1 MASPT
6 TRPRVDLDDIR
17 SGLLSAG
24 LPEDVVDEVLGAYT
38 EAKRRFYLG
47 DHRPQAV
54 EGGRFAEAVFRL
66 AQHAAGL
73 PVTKVGKTLPGLDRL
88 VPRLESGQ
96 QGNDSIRL
104 HIPRTLKL
112 IYDIRN
118 KRDAAHLGDG
128 IDPNLQDATLVVN
141 NMNWV
146 MAELVRVYHG
156 VTADEAQVVIENLVS
171 KEVPAVEEIDGQP
184 VILKELRGREQALL
198 MLYRA
203 GAEGGSLDD
212 LADWLR
218 AARKDHLRDRLKK
231 MDKETLVLHH
241 PKNGRYYITRKGI
254 DLVEEKGY
262 AQPA

>member
-1 MASPT
+1 M
-6 TRPRVDLDDIR
+6 DLDDVR
-17 SGLLSAG
+17 SEFLGAG
-24 LPEDVVDEVLGAYT
+24 LPEDVVNEVLEAYT
-38 EAKRRFYLG
+38 EAKRRFFLG

-54 EGGRFAEAVFRL
+54 EGGRFAEGVFRL
-66 AQHAAGL
+66 VQHAVGL

-88 VPRLESGQ
+88 VPQLESAQ
-96 QGNDSIRL
+96 QGSDSIRL

-141 NMNWV
+141 NMDWV

-156 VTADEAQVVIENLVS
+156 VAANEAQVAIENLIS

-184 VILKELRGREQALL
+184 VVLKDLQPKNQALL

-203 GAEGGSLDD
+203 GAQGASLDE
-212 LADWLR
+212 LASWLR
-218 AARKDHLRDRLKK
+218 ASRKDHLSSRLKK
-231 MDKETLVLHH
+231 LDSDTLILHH
-241 PKNGRYYITRKGI
+241 PNSSQYHITRKGI
-254 DLVEEKGY
+254 SLVEKKGY